1 MYIEDIIQD
10 AAEHEQVSPNDRDLF
25 TSFSKQ
31 IHNKKLALT
40 DRQYDLAV
48 LKLIEYRDL
57 FQIDNIATIKTKLP
71 IRVIDRERSVKISS
85 RDTIAV
91 KYVFNKKL
99 INFIETCKKWHKHDD
114 KKSSLHYYRFTD
126 ESCFH
131 IINMLQHHQ
140 FVIEPDLLERFNQL
154 AEMYNDMESYV
165 PGIYNNKIKN
175 IPAEAIE
182 KMHEQFGEPCD
193 DNMFIYMDRRYDLGL
208 VHFDQDYIEHENK
221 IVEAIVNRKLGSLT
235 AVVRLTKADTT
246 IEELGD
252 ALNIL
257 KRDNVRVIMG
267 NHFTTEG
274 DIEDCDNFA
283 LELSKTF
290 KGTNNL
296 DYYPDGSRGF
306 VNDDSTPIIS
316 LNPSN
321 TGIFRKLPLVNLA
334 ICYNDEDKPMFS
346 FTKDF

>member
-10 AAEHEQVSPNDRDLF
+10 AAEHEEVSPNDRSLF
-25 TSFSKQ
+25 ASFSKQ
-31 IHNKKLALT
+31 INNKNLALT
-40 DRQYDLAV
+40 DRQYELAV
-48 LKLIEYRDL
+48 LKLTQYKDL
-57 FQIDNIATIKTKLP
+57 FQVENIAMLQARLP
-71 IRVIDRERSVKISS
+71 LRVIDRERSVKVTS

-114 KKSSLHYYRFTD
+114 KKSSLHYYQFTD

-221 IVEAIVNRKLGSLT
+221 LVEAIVNRKLGNVT
-235 AVVRLTKADTT
+235 AIVKLCSEHTT
-246 IEELGD
+246 IEELGN

-257 KRDNVRVIMG
+257 KRDRVRVTHG
-267 NHFTTEG
+267 SHFTTED
-274 DIEDCDNFA
+274 DIEYCDNFA
-283 LELSKTF
+283 LELLKTF
-290 KGTNNL
+290 KGDCSTK
-296 DYYPDGSRGF
+296 PF
-306 VNDDSTPIIS
+306 VGNPNFGQSELRTPVIA
-316 LNPSN
+316 LNSSHS
-321 TGIFRKLPLVNLA
+321 GMFRKLPLVNLA
-334 ICYNDEDKPMFS
+334 ICYNDEDKPMLS
-346 FTKDF
+346 FMKDF